1 MMTTFVLLSEAVMF
15 SPRLLFVALGLAAS
29 AWPAQAETFR
39 SAYTVSYFGIPI
51 ARSSFSTTLD
61 GDRFTVDGK
70 LATTG
75 IANIFDET
83 KGTIAV
89 AGSVLPD
96 ALRTQSFRLDYTTGK
111 KKKSTVMRFKGGN
124 VDFAENVPP
133 SKTDRKDWVKVSPD
147 LLKGVMDPFAATMVK
162 ASSLADVCKR
172 TLKTFDGAM
181 RADMKLSPDGEGT
194 WNDRPT
200 AICKARFE
208 PIAGYR
214 AKNKSISY
222 LRDRS
227 EISLEFTA
235 LGKTGFYAPVR
246 ASAGTRIGTV
256 SVEADE
262 LGTD

>member
-1 MMTTFVLLSEAVMF
+1 MVSA
-15 SPRLLFVALGLAAS
+15 PLLFVALGLAAS
-29 AWPAQAETFR
+29 ALPAQAETFK

-51 ARSSFSTTLD
+51 ARSSFATSLD
-61 GDRFTVDGK
+61 GEKFTVDGK

-83 KGTIAV
+83 KGTITV
-89 AGSVLPD
+89 AGSVSPE
-96 ALRTQSFRLDYTTGK
+96 ALRTESFRLDYTMGK
-111 KKKSTVMRFKGGN
+111 KKKSTAMRFKGGN
-124 VDFAENVPP
+124 VLFAENVPP
-133 SKTDRKDWVKVSPD
+133 SKTDREDWVKVSPD
-147 LLKGVMDPFAATMVK
+147 LLKGVMDPIAATMVK
-162 ASSLADVCKR
+162 ASSLSEVCRR

-181 RADMKLSPDGEGT
+181 RADMKLSPYGEGT
-194 WNDRPT
+194 WNNRPT

-208 PIAGYR
+208 PIAGFR
-214 AKNKSISY
+214 AKNKSINY
-222 LRDRS
+222 LRDKS

-262 LGTD
+262 LDTD